1 MTARKYKF
9 DPKIITVR
17 KGRLVRLIIKAEDR
31 DHGFKLE
38 AFGIEQRL
46 LKGALTTIEF
56 TADKAGTF
64 PFKCAVFCWPFLWAM
79 LNELGQRWPWNP
91 SLLGP
96 KAGTLWKRPR
106 VGPRRPMRLAEIAI
120 EAGLPPGVLNVVNG
134 DKEAVDTLLENKTVQ
149 AISFVGSTPIVFK
162 PLTLKCF
169 NRLPSLLPISMM

>member
-1 MTARKYKF
+1 MKKCRRMTFPILFLIGLALGFYLPGMSTEPPSEEPPEPIHMTARKYKF

-64 PFKCAVFCWPFLWAM
+64 PFKCSVFCGWRHGKMKGKL
-79 LNELGQRWPWNP
+79 
-91 SLLGP
+91 
-96 KAGTLWKRPR
+96 
-106 VGPRRPMRLAEIAI
+106 
-120 EAGLPPGVLNVVNG
+120 VVEVEE
-134 DKEAVDTLLENKTVQ
+134 D
-149 AISFVGSTPIVFK
+149 SP
-162 PLTLKCF
+162 
-169 NRLPSLLPISMM
+169 